1 MYIYVY
7 IYICTAMRG
16 PRFSSEYTHMEI
28 HKGKKKEKLE
38 VKYHIST
45 PLFDVGCVEETR
57 QLSTTKKQVPT

>member
-1 MYIYVY
+1 MHTYVY
-7 IYICTAMRG
+7 IYTAMRG

-28 HKGKKKEKLE
+28 HKGKKKKLE

-45 PLFDVGCVEETR
+45 PFFDVGYVETR